1 MPNIRT
7 GTKYL
12 KHPIVH
18 DFGRLISS
26 IGKQQYLIILF
37 WIVFLF
43 PLGILLLYSVAG
55 QWRFPA
61 LLPDII
67 NARTFL
73 YLKENAGPIII
84 HMGSSFLY
92 SIEAVILSIFFS
104 LFPAEF
110 LARNDF
116 PGKKIVESLL
126 LAPSVLPVMTFSVG
140 IHVVFIRLGLSDTHF
155 GVALILSIYSYPYML
170 RALMAGFATI
180 HTDIITCARNLGAGF
195 WQIIWQIEIPML
207 LPALTAGGS
216 IVFLV
221 AFSDY
226 FLVFLIGGG
235 SVPSYSG
242 FLFPFL
248 NSSDWS
254 LASGLT
260 LLFIFLPVL
269 LFWLLDM
276 TVNQLYKKWQ

>member
-1 MPNIRT
+1 M
-7 GTKYL
+7 
-12 KHPIVH
+12 H

-26 IGKQQYLIILF
+26 IIGKGQCLIILF

-43 PLGILLLYSVAG
+43 PLGVLLLYSVSG
-55 QWRFPA
+55 QWRFPE
-61 LLPDII
+61 LLPETV
-67 NARTFL
+67 NARTFF
-73 YLKENAGPIII
+73 YLKENVGPIMT

-92 SIEAVILSIFFS
+92 SIEAVILSTLFS
-104 LFPAEF
+104 LLPAEF

-116 PGKKIVESLL
+116 SGKNIVESFL

-140 IHVVFIRLGLSDTHF
+140 IHVIFIRLGFSDTHF
-155 GVALILSIYSYPYML
+155 GVALILAIYSYPFML
-170 RALMAGFATI
+170 RALIAGFATI
-180 HTDIITCARNLGAGF
+180 QPDIITCARNLGAGF
-195 WQIIWQIEIPML
+195 WQILWQIEIPML

-269 LFWLLDM
+269 LFWVLDM
-276 TVNQLYKKWQ
+276 TVNRLYKKWQ